1 MNIIAGTDSDGF
13 LARRGA
19 PLRPP
24 LPSLSFDNHLIL
36 HAVNP
41 AMELD
46 ARLMA
51 IIDEGKGLP
60 CDDRLESEL
69 LAVVDQVKP
78 NVWTV
83 LSFYRKGYVSDGA
96 EVSELTVAL
105 VVRPDSLTR
114 GQAVQVVEN
123 MAAVLFGY
131 VLFSLEP
138 MNPLCLVHLGQVE
151 TEDWDWSLTVIDM

>member
-24 LPSLSFDNHLIL
+24 LVSLSFGNHRIL
-36 HAVNP
+36 HAVKP

-51 IIDEGKGLP
+51 IIDEGKSLP

-78 NVWTV
+78 NVWTI
-83 LSFYRKGYVSDGA
+83 LSPQGLCQRRSRGFGTYRGA
-96 EVSELTVAL
+96 GGSSGFPHQGPGGA
-105 VVRPDSLTR
+105 
-114 GQAVQVVEN
+114 GCGKHGGG
-123 MAAVLFGY
+123 FGW
-131 VLFSLEP
+131 VCTFS
-138 MNPLCLVHLGQVE
+138 
-151 TEDWDWSLTVIDM
+151 